1 MVGRGVAPGTCG
13 ELVQGVTSAGEHVNV
28 ACPIAVYATVE
39 ARVAPAEVTRVTG
52 VGAERTKMVLAARR
66 TLSCLQAP
74 PHQIHLDHA
83 SELQVGKGLGS
94 STADITATVRA
105 VAAGLGRPV
114 DPGQI
119 AAIATSIEASDGTM
133 FPGVD
138 AMARDTGRIVRRFGW
153 APRFVITMVV
163 PPTTLDTGSVEVS
176 GKVGLAAEY
185 DAMLDRLEL
194 AAEARDARAFAV
206 EATRSAAMNQAVVP
220 NANHALLVAML
231 PGFGALGVV
240 VGHTGTVAGL
250 LFAADEGGSG
260 AAAAAAVELRRVLPD
275 STRVEV
281 VRTPP
286 DAAPADAG
294 QARRS
299 RR

>member
-1 MVGRGVAPGTCG
+1 VAVGRGVAPGTCG

-74 PHQIHLDHA
+74 PHAIHLDHA
-83 SELQVGKGLGS
+83 SELPVGKGLGS
-94 STADITATVRA
+94 STADIVATVRA
-105 VAAGLGRPV
+105 VAAGLGRSVGP
-114 DPGQI
+114 DQI
-119 AAIATSIEASDGTM
+119 AAVATSIEASDGTM

-163 PPTTLDTGSVEVS
+163 PPTTLDTGSVELS
-176 GKVGLAAEY
+176 CKKVGFAAEY

-194 AAEARDARAFAV
+194 AARARDARAFAV
-206 EATRSAAMNQAVVP
+206 EATRSAAMNQASVP
-220 NANHALLVAML
+220 NANHDLLVSMIQ
-231 PGFGALGVV
+231 GSGALGVV

-250 LFAADEGGSG
+250 LFAADEDGPG
-260 AAAAAAVELRRVLPD
+260 AAAAAAAELRGVLPD
-275 STRVEV
+275 TTRVEV

-286 DAAPADAG
+286 GSA
-294 QARRS
+294 
-299 RR
+299 